1 MKTEFKRH
9 KTKCKFLI
17 LMLAM
22 TALTACKGDSYME
35 ISETVEPVGSVEYNE
50 VETGEPEIL
59 DDVQSLS
66 IMEIYESFLNGEL
79 TVAFEEQQ
87 IYISDLF
94 WDNDKESVWQQESVY
109 CVFLQWYSQK
119 WAGGSAKRNPS
130 YGCPVC

>member
-1 MKTEFKRH
+1 MAPAIRQSRKLCVSKGGYAGYAIFVTDEAVKIYD
-9 KTKCKFLI
+9 CKYVTVCDTLNTYE
-17 LMLAM
+17 AVTWGRGREKQ
-22 TALTACKGDSYME
+22 TAKGRF
-35 ISETVEPVGSVEYNE
+35 
-50 VETGEPEIL
+50 
-59 DDVQSLS
+59 DV
-66 IMEIYESFLNGEL
+66 YESFLNGEL

>member
-1 MKTEFKRH
+1 MKTEF
-9 KTKCKFLI
+9 KFLI

-22 TALTACKGDSYME
+22 TALTACKDDTYME
-35 ISETVEPVGSVEYNE
+35 ISETVEIMEPVEPVEYNE
-50 VETGEPEIL
+50 AETGEQETL
-59 DDVQSLS
+59 DDVQSLN
-66 IMEIYESFLNGEL
+66 IMETYQSFLNGEL
-79 TVAFEEQQ
+79 TAVFDQQ
-87 IYISDLF
+87 QVYIGDLF